1 MPHAR
6 LYDDR
11 FEETTESMTEARK
24 PILEPF
30 RQRMVSRSAEDA
42 KGRYRELEGRFEA
55 FTDLMGCVRPRNPV
69 KPR

>member
-6 LYDDR
+6 LYDDV
-11 FEETTESMTEARK
+11 FDESTESPSEVRQ
-24 PILEPF
+24 PILAPF

-42 KGRYRELEGRFEA
+42 KQRYRDLEERFEA